1 MGASI
6 YAGRAKVVF
15 NQQNKNISTR
25 TNLELLPFSP
35 ELLIG
40 VANLV
45 VFVTRTKWLVRK
57 KD

>member
-1 MGASI
+1 MEAGDLGTSI
-6 YAGRAKVVF
+6 YAGRAEVVF

-25 TNLELLPFSP
+25 INLELLPFSP

-45 VFVTRTKWLVRK
+45 VLVTRTK
-57 KD
+57 

>member
-25 TNLELLPFSP
+25 TNLELLLFSP

-45 VFVTRTKWLVRK
+45 VFVTRTKWLIRK